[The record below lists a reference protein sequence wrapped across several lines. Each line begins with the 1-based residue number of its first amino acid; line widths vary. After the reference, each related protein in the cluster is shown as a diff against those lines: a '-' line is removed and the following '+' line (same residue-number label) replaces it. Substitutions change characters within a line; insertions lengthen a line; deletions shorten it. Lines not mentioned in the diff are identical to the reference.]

1 MNNGTVPSVREYM
14 TVLHGESCLLCH
26 EGLWIVRILLISTI
40 LLLPSV
46 ATAIGVSDFTFS
58 HLGLTDGL
66 NSQRIYSLKQ
76 TDDGAVWLTTESF
89 VARYNGSGIE
99 NFNLTENGITH
110 NKIGRNPR
118 FVQSADDEVLQ
129 VFDAGGCIYEYNAVQ
144 NRFDTVFDL
153 SKLFNYD
160 FQLNDVY
167 REGDTYWMALSHGIY
182 MVRGGKALPML
193 RNVYASC
200 IVRGADGLLLFGTR
214 QGVKSLSRHDR
225 QGSEVRLKD
234 YLPHDVVSG
243 FYDGDTKQLWLG
255 TYDRGLITTDGKGV
269 VTTMKGIPHYP
280 VRSIVA
286 YDNSTMLV
294 GVDGCG
300 VYQASRLPSVKN
312 TASLLFN
319 ANDGGNGVLHGNG
332 IYALLVDVWHNI
344 FIGSY
349 SGGIDMAR
357 PVGNT
362 VKIYMHQRNNPQ
374 TLLNDHVNCVAQLS
388 PSALAIGTDDGISVL
403 NPLTGEWRHIA
414 RGIVVLSLCP
424 KPDAGGLLAA
434 TSGNGVCEI
443 SAGGEVRRLY
453 DVDILGENHVH
464 DLLFDKNGHLWI
476 GCQDAQLVEVT
487 QDGYRYYP
495 VDNVKSLAL
504 LPDGRIAAGTITG
517 LYMVTPGQKEVKE
530 LPYFS
535 SDPNHTSCYVL
546 DLFIHDGH
554 YIDIATY
561 GGGLYVYD
569 LRTGNCRQ
577 FTMKDGLPSNTV
589 TSVTQDDL
597 GRLWFATDRGLSFAH
612 PDSLDKIVN
621 ANYHY
626 GLQREYSYGA
636 AFHLQNGNLFF
647 GSEAGAVMVNPHYI
661 QPHNYNVQLRF
672 TSISCN
678 ESDSEK
684 FKEQAAK
691 MLGEGK
697 LSLSYG
703 QRTFELYFESI
714 NLRYQFDISYQYKVG
729 NGSWSPLTTQQY
741 IRFVNLE
748 PGTHQLTVR
757 AVSKSN
763 HVVLGERK
771 LTITVSRP
779 WWDSWWMWCVYVL
792 FIVSLF
798 YGAWWTYGLHTRYM
812 RHVVSALE
820 HDNGDSA
827 ETSRSRLKKDN
838 VKSDI
843 STGTEDKPE
852 ACDVIDNHA
861 LEEAD
866 AAADMKQK
874 SDFIDTVTQHL
885 LNHISESEFTV
896 DSLCR
901 EMAMS
906 RTMFYVRLKSYTG
919 KSPQEFIRAVRLE
932 RAAVL
937 LRAGHHVG
945 DVAGEVGYDNAKYFS
960 TSFKKYFGVSPSKY
974 K

>member
-14 TVLHGESCLLCH
+14 TVLHGESCSLCH

-118 FVQSADDEVLQ
+118 FVQYADDEVLQ

-434 TSGNGVCEI
+434 TYGNGVCEI

-714 NLRYQFDISYQYKVG
+714 NLRYQFDIAYQYKVG

-843 STGTEDKPE
+843 STDPEDKPE

>member
-14 TVLHGESCLLCH
+14 TVLHGESCSLCH

-269 VTTMKGIPHYP
+269 AATMKGIPHYP

-434 TSGNGVCEI
+434 TYGNGVCEI
-443 SAGGEVRRLY
+443 GAGGEVRRLY

-714 NLRYQFDISYQYKVG
+714 NLRYQFDIAYQYKVG

-843 STGTEDKPE
+843 STDPEDKPE